1 MSEVVK
7 EKDEQAKAVLESC
20 FPDRKVIMIDSLAL
34 NPVSYTHLIKR
45 GEGVLNLPNGN

>member
-20 FPDRKVIMIDSLAL
+20 FPDRKVIMIDSL
-34 NPVSYTHLIKR
+34 
-45 GEGVLNLPNGN
+45 VLNLSGGGVHCWTKDVAASR

>member
-1 MSEVVK
+1 MNEVVK

-34 NPVSYTHLIKR
+34 NLS
-45 GEGVLNLPNGN
+45 GGGVHCWTKDVAASC